1 MHYGTNTGLRR
12 KGLNTEMR
20 SRFEEKTKQNNTFS
34 VQIFKHRKEVESA
47 LKGDETT
54 FMIFIDK
61 KK

>member
-1 MHYGTNTGLRR
+1 M
-12 KGLNTEMR
+12 NTEMR
-20 SRFEEKTKQNNTFS
+20 SRFEEKTRQNNTFS

-54 FMIFIDK
+54 FMLFIDK